1 MAYEANS
8 GLNVHNQYG
17 PRKVGGGQ
25 GVHLTDGYKNEYVID
40 QPSQGLPF
48 LFPRGGGVF
57 VTGID
62 KTFVLSGT
70 VTSVTIGGV
79 EVSAAT
85 DAAPVHILAT
95 NTGEVV
101 QTGMTAGRVVVF
113 FKKSAGYELDVLPAF
128 PSDFAKALSISVAPT
143 TKTLSL
149 GGVNTA
155 TLVATVLPAGANQ
168 AVLWAS
174 SAPSKA
180 TVTSACLITGVAT
193 GTSNVTATSV
203 ADGTLV
209 ATCAVT
215 VTA

>member
-1 MAYEANS
+1 MAYEDSS

-40 QPSQGLPF
+40 QPSQGLEF

-62 KTFVLSGT
+62 KTFALTGT

-85 DAAPVHILAT
+85 DAAPVHIPDT

-101 QTGMTAGRVVVF
+101 QTGMTAGRLVVS
-113 FKKSAGYELDVLPAF
+113 FKKSAGYEVDLLPAF
-128 PSDFAKALSISVAPT
+128 PSDFVKAESISVAPT
-143 TKTLSL
+143 SKTLSL

-155 TLVATVLPAGANQ
+155 TIVATVLPAGSDQ
-168 AVLWAS
+168 AVIWAS
-174 SAPSKA
+174 SAPAKA
-180 TVTSACLITGVAT
+180 TVSTAGLITGVAT
-193 GTSNVTATSV
+193 GTTNVTATSV
-203 ADGTLV
+203 ADGSLV